1 MTMATLGCRVLA
13 AGAAVLLVV
22 AVAAL
27 PGRTAEESQPSDR
40 EAIAALLAGSIEAGY
55 REEDVAKFISP
66 YLPDAQIGTYIWGLV
81 DPPTYGARTAED
93 FAALS
98 NQEVRVQILE
108 LTVAGDE
115 ARATIDLGVRGER
128 SGGGKV
134 NRHDRYYL
142 LLQRTPSG
150 WRISRQGYRPD
161 FTVAPL
167 LMHGR

>member
-1 MTMATLGCRVLA
+1 MAARGARGLA
-13 AGAAVLLVV
+13 AGAAAVLVV
-22 AVAAL
+22 AAAAL
-27 PGRTAEESQPSDR
+27 PGRTAEEARPADR
-40 EAIAALLAGSIEAGY
+40 EAIAALLAGSLEAGY
-55 REEDVAKFISP
+55 RDEDVAKFLSP

-98 NQEVRVQILE
+98 SQEVRVQILE

-115 ARATIDLGVRGER
+115 ARATIDLGVRGEL
-128 SGGGKV
+128 SGRGKV

-142 LLQRTPSG
+142 LLRRTPAG

-161 FTVAPL
+161 FTVAPP